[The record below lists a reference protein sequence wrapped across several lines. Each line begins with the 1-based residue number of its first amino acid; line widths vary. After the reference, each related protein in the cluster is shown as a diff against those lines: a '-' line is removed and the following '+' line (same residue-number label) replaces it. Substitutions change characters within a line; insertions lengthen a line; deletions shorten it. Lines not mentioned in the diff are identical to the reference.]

1 MSGIHVWVWTDARLT
16 MLVAANRPIKQIP
29 NKNRDINMTLHS
41 LDSLV
46 TQLSAQPIIFV
57 GGKGG
62 VGKTT
67 TAAALASHFATE
79 HKKTLIISTDPAHS
93 LGDVLNTTLN
103 NEKTAINAY
112 LDAIELNTDIIID
125 AHFAQVE
132 RTIMAYAN
140 PDMMPKIREHLR
152 LSKSAPGA
160 AEAAM
165 LESMCRYL
173 VAAADEGY
181 EHIVFDTAPTGHTLR
196 LLVLPEM
203 MGAWTD
209 GLLAQQRRQ
218 SKLRSVATRLNNHEK
233 SDNDVANPF
242 EERKP
247 DRWEQAVSVLEK
259 RKELF
264 RKAGML
270 LHDHTKTAIV
280 LVMTADIL
288 PLAETSRAIEQLEA
302 AKLKPAAIVVNQLIS
317 SEQTDS
323 FWQQRADRQQ
333 KIMSDIEKVFAHYP
347 LYSIYLQQ
355 TDIRGIEAL
364 SGLLK

>member
-1 MSGIHVWVWTDARLT
+1 
-16 MLVAANRPIKQIP
+16 
-29 NKNRDINMTLHS
+29 MTIQPLMA
-41 LDSLV
+41 LV
-46 TQLSAQPIIFV
+46 TQLSTQPIIFV

-67 TAAALASHFATE
+67 TAAALASYFASQGR
-79 HKKTLIISTDPAHS
+79 KTLIVSTDPAHS
-93 LGDVLNTTLN
+93 LGDVLNTRLS
-103 NEKTAINAY
+103 NEKTVLNPY
-112 LDAIELNTDIIID
+112 LDAIELNPDIIVD

-132 RTIMAYAN
+132 RTIKGYAN

-160 AEAAM
+160 QEAAM
-165 LESMCRYL
+165 LESMCQHL
-173 VAAADEGY
+173 VTAADGGY

-218 SKLRSVATRLNNHEK
+218 AKLRSVATHLDTNSRHTDK
-233 SDNDVANPF
+233 KDVPNPF
-242 EERKP
+242 TRHTP
-247 DRWEQAVSVLEK
+247 DRWAQAVNVLEQ

-264 RKAGML
+264 RQAGLL
-270 LHDHTKTAIV
+270 LHDRAQTAII

-288 PLAETSRAIEQLEA
+288 PLAETKRAIQQLEEN
-302 AKLKPAAIVVNQLIS
+302 KLTPAAIVVNQLINPA
-317 SEQTDS
+317 QTDP

-333 KIMSDIEKVFAHYP
+333 QLMNDIERNFSNYP
-347 LYSIYLQQ
+347 TYPVYLQQ
-355 TDIRGIEAL
+355 TDIRGTEAL
-364 SGLLK
+364 SKLFI